1 MELPINSHRRGLW
14 VLSPLLVFFLVYV
27 VASVMVGDFYKM
39 PVTVAFLA
47 ASAWA
52 FVVSKPRVL
61 SRLIDR
67 FSYGAAN
74 PNIMIMVWIFILA
87 GAFAGAARFIG
98 SVDATVNLTLA
109 ILPPNMLPA
118 GLFLAA
124 CMISLS
130 IGTSVGTIV
139 ALMPVAAALAQTAGL
154 STALVAGLVVGGAFF
169 GDNLSFISDTTI
181 ASTRTQGCLMKDKFR
196 ANFRIVLPA
205 ALLVL
210 AVYVVL
216 GLQFSGEVQAEP
228 YSLVKVL
235 PYLLVLCMAICGIN
249 VMPVLI
255 IGLFS
260 TGIVAICSP
269 DMTLIDWA
277 GAMGKGM
284 TGMGELII
292 VTLMAGGLLELIR
305 YNGGLK
311 YIISIITAKISSRRG
326 AECAIAL
333 LVSFANLCTANNT
346 VAIVAVGDIARCVA
360 ERFGI
365 PAPRSASL
373 LDTFSCV
380 VQGVLPYGAQLLMG
394 ASLAGVAT
402 LDIIPYLF
410 YNYALAIVCLLFIF
424 FNKKG
429 REKKLCA

>member
-14 VLSPLLVFFLVYV
+14 VLSPLLVFFLIYV
-27 VASVMVGDFYKM
+27 VASVLVGDFYKM

-74 PNIMIMVWIFILA
+74 PNIMMMVWIFILA
-87 GAFAGAARFIG
+87 GAFAGSAKYIG
-98 SVDATVNLTLA
+98 SVEATVNLTLS

-118 GLFLAA
+118 GMFLAA
-124 CMISLS
+124 CLISLS

-139 ALMPVAAALAQTAGL
+139 ALMPVAAALAPSAGL
-154 STALVAGLVVGGAFF
+154 PTALMAGIVVGGAFF

-196 ANFRIVLPA
+196 ANFFIVLPA

-210 AVYVVL
+210 VVYVVM
-216 GLQFSGEVQAEP
+216 GLQYPGEVHGAP
-228 YSLVKVL
+228 FSWALVV
-235 PYLLVLCMAICGIN
+235 PYLLVLVMAICGLN
-249 VMPVLI
+249 VMIVLLF
-255 IGLFS
+255 GLFA
-260 TGIVAICSP
+260 TGIGALLVPQLS
-269 DMTLIDWA
+269 LIDWA
-277 GAMGKGM
+277 GAMGKGI

-292 VTLMAGGLLELIR
+292 VTLLAGGLLELIR

-311 YIISIITAKISSRRG
+311 YIIAHLTAKITSRRG
-326 AECAIAL
+326 AEFTIAL

-365 PAPRSASL
+365 PAPRAASL
-373 LDTFSCV
+373 LDTFSCI
-380 VQGVLPYGAQLLMG
+380 VQGILPYGAQLLMG
-394 ASLAGVAT
+394 ASLAGIAT

-410 YNYALAIVCLLFIF
+410 YNYVLALACMIVIF
-424 FNKKG
+424 
-429 REKKLCA
+429 LCNRGK